1 MDAALSELEIDA
13 LRELMNTGVGR
24 SARSLSEL
32 LGRPV
37 VLSVPFVGA
46 LGGEGAGEFF
56 SREFRRGASYASAAQ
71 DFSGPLTGRGLFV
84 LSNDECTS
92 IAALIGLAPEMTE
105 GVVVDIVEELCNL
118 VLVSCVGF
126 IAGALGAK
134 AQFSSPCFAGR
145 WEAGGFDCASFSGPG
160 SEAAPRLGLRTSFS
174 FKDSKADGHLLLA
187 ISGRSGPWLRAGLAS
202 YIEGLLCS
210 TT

>member
-1 MDAALSELEIDA
+1 MDAALTELELDA
-13 LRELMNTGVGR
+13 LRELMNTGVGK

-46 LGGEGAGEFF
+46 LDGPGAGEFF
-56 SREFRRGASYASAAQ
+56 SREFKREASYASAAQ
-71 DFSGPLTGRGLFV
+71 DFNGPLAGRGLFV
-84 LSNDECTS
+84 LSNDECSS
-92 IAALIGLAPEMTE
+92 IASLIGLAPEMTE
-105 GVVVDIVEELCNL
+105 GVVVDLVEELCNL

-134 AQFSSPCFAGR
+134 AQFSSPNFTGR
-145 WEAGGFDCASFSGPG
+145 WDAGAFDCASFTTVG
-160 SEAAPRLGLRTSFS
+160 SEDAPRLGLRTSFR
-174 FKDSKADGHLLLA
+174 FKDSEADGHLLLA
-187 ISGRSGPWLRAGLAS
+187 ISGRSGSWLRAGLAS

>member
-1 MDAALSELEIDA
+1 MDAALSELELDA
-13 LRELMNTGVGR
+13 LRELMNTGVGK

-46 LGGEGAGEFF
+46 LDGPGADDFF
-56 SREFRRGASYASAAQ
+56 SREFRPEATYASAAQ
-71 DFSGPLTGRGLFV
+71 EFSGPLAGRGLFV
-84 LSNDECTS
+84 LSNEECSS

-126 IAGALGAK
+126 IAGALGGK
-134 AQFSSPCFAGR
+134 AQFSSPNFTGR
-145 WEAGGFDCASFSGPG
+145 WSAVGFDRASFAEP
-160 SEAAPRLGLRTSFS
+160 EAQSAPRLGLRTSFK
-174 FKDSKADGHLLLA
+174 FKDSQADGHLLLA
-187 ISGRSGPWLRAGLAS
+187 VSGRSGPWLRAGLAS